1 MGHFLAAL
9 LGKLFAD
16 EVRAWLP
23 WLAESL
29 TKAAIRHLPEDH
41 RVRYDEEWHGHLDE
55 VPGAVAKLW
64 VACGF
69 LYAAGQ
75 ASSRRK
81 LETFVLAF
89 GFATFLFV
97 LSSIFVAVAAL
108 AALNSR
114 RCYKVPLIVIDNAGA
129 FRLTLTRLSFELAL
143 HYSLRPR
150 LSLEELNS
158 IAYHYSFRQSSRLV
172 DVENFLTRIVG
183 GYPSLSFGIER
194 KLTISQWLK
203 WNFDEFRAT
212 WDRRADRGA

>member
-81 LETFVLAF
+81 LETSRIITYSISRFPRF
-89 GFATFLFV
+89 SRFLFV
-97 LSSIFVAVAAL
+97 LS
-108 AALNSR
+108 
-114 RCYKVPLIVIDNAGA
+114 KP
-129 FRLTLTRLSFELAL
+129 T
-143 HYSLRPR
+143 H
-150 LSLEELNS
+150 
-158 IAYHYSFRQSSRLV
+158 
-172 DVENFLTRIVG
+172 FL
-183 GYPSLSFGIER
+183 F
-194 KLTISQWLK
+194 LK
-203 WNFDEFRAT
+203 
-212 WDRRADRGA
+212 